1 MKVLIVSDIHGG
13 YDNLLK
19 VINDNKGFN
28 YLLILGDILSSY
40 SGEELINLLNSYNTK
55 IIAVRGN
62 CDNMNIEKLD
72 FSLENYFVVTP
83 IDNKLFFLT
92 HGHLYEVKH
101 DRSLSVLKREGRKCS
116 ADVILFGH
124 THEPYYEVNN
134 GIILLNPGTI
144 GEGSSLSY
152 GVLQI
157 EDGTARGKIKSVKT
171 E

>member
-19 VINDNKGFN
+19 VINDNKDFN

-40 SGEELINLLNSYNTK
+40 SGKELINLLNSYNTK

-92 HGHLYEVKH
+92 HGHLY
-101 DRSLSVLKREGRKCS
+101 DRHSDLNVDY
-116 ADVILFGH
+116 DVYIQGH
-124 THEPYYEVNN
+124 THVPMMIEEDNKLY
-134 GIILLNPGTI
+134 LNPGSITLPR
-144 GEGSSLSY
+144 GGSIKSY
-152 GVLQI
+152 ILY
-157 EDGTARGKIKSVKT
+157 EDGVFYLKSVDDNTVIKKV
-171 E
+171 EF

>member
-19 VINDNKGFN
+19 VINDNKDFN

-92 HGHLYEVKH
+92 HGHLY
-101 DRSLSVLKREGRKCS
+101 DRHSDLNVDY
-116 ADVILFGH
+116 DVYIQGH
-124 THEPYYEVNN
+124 THVPMMIEEDNKLY
-134 GIILLNPGTI
+134 LNPGSITLPR
-144 GEGSSLSY
+144 GGSIKSY
-152 GVLQI
+152 ILY
-157 EDGTARGKIKSVKT
+157 EDGVFYLKSVDDNTVIKKV
-171 E
+171 EF